1 MCADDHNGTCTG
13 MLARSETEPG
23 RLVMS
28 LVCERC
34 HEVVC
39 VIGSIEHTVAPVL
52 VDCPA
57 RVPQRGRSAQAV
69 GA

>member
-1 MCADDHNGTCTG
+1 
-13 MLARSETEPG
+13 MLARSETEPS

-34 HEVVC
+34 NEVVC
-39 VIGSIEHTVAPVL
+39 VIGSIEHTIAPVL
-52 VDCPA
+52 VDCAAPA
-57 RVPQRGRSAQAV
+57 PQRGRSTQAV